1 MKRLNQWSQGMMM
14 VSHRIA
20 HLVNQLMNS
29 KDLHCWLYGLILEW
43 YSHVF
48 SSIEVDIWP
57 MNVDLASSVKSE
69 YLLQRNVKDPI
80 KISDKNQRD
89 PNGNWEEC
97 TSMAA
102 HG

>member
-1 MKRLNQWSQGMMM
+1 
-14 VSHRIA
+14 
-20 HLVNQLMNS
+20 
-29 KDLHCWLYGLILEW
+29 
-43 YSHVF
+43 
-48 SSIEVDIWP
+48 